1 MLPAAFTTRL
11 SLAAVLP
18 SSVDALLGV
27 ENPLGLRPVE
37 RIVVVVVDGLGAA
50 SLRARAG
57 HARFLAPLLT
67 KPSTI
72 DSGFPTTTAAAL
84 ATLCTGTTPGTHG
97 LVGYRVLDS
106 ASDRMV
112 NQLNGWDDRLDPATW
127 QRSETV
133 FERAGSAGV
142 RTYAIGQPRYSDSG
156 FTQAVLRGAEYV
168 PGRLV
173 SDRFEAAADILRR
186 PGPSLTYLYVS
197 ELDTVAHASGWESAA
212 WTAELEA
219 LDGQLA
225 SLAAAAGRA
234 DGILVTADHGVVDV
248 PQSSHVLFD
257 TVPEL
262 VDGVEYVGGEPRCLQ
277 LYLSDRSGEAADR
290 LAAAWNN
297 VEGERAWVATRREAV
312 EAGWFGAE
320 VAAEVLP
327 RIGDVLVAARRRIAY
342 YDSRDPVQSGRNMIG
357 QHGSLTPEETRVPL
371 VRLGA
376 IA

>member
-18 SSVDALLGV
+18 SSVDALFGV
-27 ENPLGLRPVE
+27 ENPLGLRQVE
-37 RIVVVVVDGLGAA
+37 RMVVVVVDGLGAA
-50 SLRARAG
+50 SLRARGG

-67 KPSTI
+67 KPATI

-133 FERAGSAGV
+133 FERAGRMGV

-156 FTQAVLRGAEYV
+156 FTHAVLRGAEYV
-168 PGRLV
+168 PGKKV
-173 SDRFEAAADILRR
+173 ADRFGAAHDILRR

-197 ELDTVAHASGWESAA
+197 ELDTIAHASGWESPA

-219 LDGQLA
+219 LDGHLVA
-225 SLAAAAGRA
+225 LTAALGRS
-234 DGILVTADHGVVDV
+234 DGVLVTADHGVIDV
-248 PQSSHVLFD
+248 PQTGHVLFD

-262 VDGVEYVGGEPRCLQ
+262 VDRVEYVGGEPRCLQ
-277 LYLSDRSGEAADR
+277 LYLADSSAEAADR
-290 LAAAWNN
+290 LAAVWRE
-297 VEGERAWVATRREAV
+297 VEGERAWVATRAEAI
-312 EAGWFGAE
+312 EAGWFGSD
-320 VAAEVLP
+320 VSQDVLP

-342 YDSRDPVQSGRNMIG
+342 YDSRDPLLAGRNMIG
-357 QHGSLTPEETRVPL
+357 QHGSLTQEETRVPL
-371 VRLGA
+371 IRLGS